1 MNVLALMGSPKKKGA
16 TSTLAKAIIDGAE
29 ENGHHTEVIYLS
41 DLTIKDCRGCMA
53 CRETAACVIRDDI
66 AIVEEAIKKAN
77 VIILASPT
85 HWGNMSGIML
95 RTIERL
101 FGFLI
106 LEQSRGFPVKR
117 HGNGKKAI
125 LVTACS
131 TPSPFHWVFNQT
143 RALFVRFH
151 EVCRYSGIEIVG
163 KIALPGTLSMKSIP
177 EKYLAKAKGMGGR
190 IGA

>member
-1 MNVLALMGSPKKKGA
+1 MNVLALMGSPKKRGN
-16 TSTLAKAIIDGAE
+16 TSTLAKAIIDSAGEKA
-29 ENGHHTEVIYLS
+29 HHTEVIYLS

-66 AIVEEAIKKAN
+66 AIVEEAIKKAD
-77 VIILASPT
+77 VLILASPT
-85 HWGNMSGIML
+85 HWGNMSAIML

-106 LEQSRGFPVKR
+106 LEQSGGFPFKR

-143 RALFVRFH
+143 RALFGRFH
-151 EVCRYSGIEIVG
+151 EVCRYSGIEIIG
-163 KIALPGTLSMKSIP
+163 KIALPGTLGMKSIP
-177 EKYLAKAKGMGGR
+177 EKYLAKAKDMGR
-190 IGA
+190 KIRS